1 MILYVNGDSH
11 SCGHDAG
18 GPDFSY
24 GKHVA
29 DAIGYQFVCDAE
41 PAVCNDRIIRR
52 TKEYLQNNRPD
63 FLIIGWSTWEREEW
77 VWEGTAYHVTASG
90 HDQLPEQLH
99 AKYKE
104 YVISYASKAVQR
116 QKEVENYHKIWQF
129 HLELDQLQIPHVFF
143 NTFSHFLYTD
153 PTTKEEDWGP
163 FYIDPYDRNMTF
175 YFWLKNQGFE
185 LVDPKWHH
193 YKADGQQ
200 AWAQFLL
207 PKIKEQLTNIW

>member
-41 PAVCNDRIIRR
+41 PSVCNDRIIRR

-90 HDQLPEQLH
+90 HDQLPEELH
-99 AKYKE
+99 TKYKE
-104 YVISYASKAVQR
+104 YVISYAYKHVQM

-185 LVDPKWHH
+185 LVNPKWHH
-193 YKADGQQ
+193 YDANGQR
-200 AWAQFLL
+200 AWSQLLL